1 MRRVRLL
8 FIFSILALVLA
19 TCANAQEAT
28 GKVVGTITDQTGAV
42 IPGVGVEPFKSRM
55 DTPCLP
61 ALDNRVFPF
70 QGYSRISTF
79 LQDGSGLLK
88 TAAELVL

>member
-1 MRRVRLL
+1 MGRGRDGLG
-8 FIFSILALVLA
+8 S
-19 TCANAQEAT
+19 Q
-28 GKVVGTITDQTGAV
+28 TIYRDGLELQAAPVPGAV